1 MKRDLQDRFMYLM
14 ECLSIVTQELTDCE
28 NRYLSNGK
36 WDNEKIKAN
45 PFTINEEDNTQHRLI
60 ELYKKELENYKNV
73 QDLIH
78 NEFVQNNGWKKLIN
92 EIEDNLKIE
101 TNNQYYVNRLLKAIN
116 EKLSTLYTC
125 TEDEDEVCTED
136 YYTKNKYNGGIAFER
151 LNFYYSVFMGMFYE
165 LCIDYG
171 IEFEGLTNA
180 NKVNDNA
187 EIEQSDSVKPQQLKF
202 TEYLHHTNKD
212 ALMNKLHELLNGKK
226 GKDVA
231 IIIKA
236 LEELK
241 IIVKK
246 KIHAPLYRAMRD
258 EFGKGLGSN
267 QSINDFVGCKPNTGT
282 KKEMEESVNI
292 IIEILKTIE

>member
-1 MKRDLQDRFMYLM
+1 VNNIDLMKLQDGCGTYIKPNRATSDVGIYDVYIGSEELVRKYIDELPKEEPEM
-14 ECLSIVTQELTDCE
+14 ETIKGNPIEE
-28 NRYLSNGK
+28 NKTVLQ
-36 WDNEKIKAN
+36 A
-45 PFTINEEDNTQHRLI
+45 PQPTID
-60 ELYKKELENYKNV
+60 V
-73 QDLIH
+73 
-78 NEFVQNNGWKKLIN
+78 
-92 EIEDNLKIE
+92 
-101 TNNQYYVNRLLKAIN
+101 
-116 EKLSTLYTC
+116 
-125 TEDEDEVCTED
+125 
-136 YYTKNKYNGGIAFER
+136 
-151 LNFYYSVFMGMFYE
+151 
-165 LCIDYG
+165 
-171 IEFEGLTNA
+171 NA

-187 EIEQSDSVKPQQLKF
+187 EIEQSDSAKPPQLKF

-212 ALMNKLHELLNGKK
+212 ALITKLHELLNGKK